1 MARPFTQISAQPARS
16 LILLAPA
23 PHRASA
29 CALSPP
35 ALASS
40 APRLSLC
47 ALFSCSCQVHTAPQ
61 PAPALPGVALRVP
74 AAVLP
79 DAASRLR
86 GLRRHSIAVSVLAI
100 DLSACLS
107 LVLSFSPRSTSR
119 CPRALVRSLSILAR
133 SLVSLVLSHLS
144 FSHLSFVSLALSLS
158 FSLVSRSSLALSPL
172 SHSPY
177 LRFGDAPYELSALR
191 SAFFGTNSGNRLLA
205 FSLLALSPS
214 LALAR
219 FSLFCTLAP
228 LALSLSRFFS
238 CYCLLPLGTLSM
250 SRLATVQ

>member
-1 MARPFTQISAQPARS
+1 MLRSCRAPQRLRPVAEVARPFTQISAQPARS

-86 GLRRHSIAVSVLAI
+86 GLRRHSVAVSVLAI

-107 LVLSFSPRSTSR
+107 LVL
-119 CPRALVRSLSILAR
+119 PRALVLSSLDLSLPSCAR
-133 SLVSLVLSHLS
+133 SLALDPCAISRFPRAFAPFVLSSLVRLSCTLALVLSRLS
-144 FSHLSFVSLALSLS
+144 F
-158 FSLVSRSSLALSPL
+158 FSCTL
-172 SHSPY
+172 
-177 LRFGDAPYELSALR
+177 
-191 SAFFGTNSGNRLLA
+191 
-205 FSLLALSPS
+205 PS
-214 LALAR
+214 LALA
-219 FSLFCTLAP
+219 
-228 LALSLSRFFS
+228 LSPFR
-238 CYCLLPLGTLSM
+238 
-250 SRLATVQ
+250 